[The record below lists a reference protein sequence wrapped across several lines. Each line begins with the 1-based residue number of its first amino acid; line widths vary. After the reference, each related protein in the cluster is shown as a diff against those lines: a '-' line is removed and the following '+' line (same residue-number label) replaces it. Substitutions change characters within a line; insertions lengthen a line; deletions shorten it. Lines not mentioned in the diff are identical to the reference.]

1 VELLSAQDR
10 GGLSG
15 ETLQARLGR
24 TDLGATDD
32 QISELKNIRRRE
44 KLARVLRTLSAPI
57 ASAVAGV
64 VVGGALGYEMDQPAT
79 PTTYP
84 YAVMAGA
91 LLPAGSLA
99 HSRRSLLISV
109 ATITFVFGFLAGIAL
124 GDSLNDVDQFSY
136 SVRYGVARDEGM

>member
-1 VELLSAQDR
+1 
-10 GGLSG
+10 
-15 ETLQARLGR
+15 
-24 TDLGATDD
+24 
-32 QISELKNIRRRE
+32 
-44 KLARVLRTLSAPI
+44 
-57 ASAVAGV
+57 
-64 VVGGALGYEMDQPAT
+64 MDQPAT